1 MCLREQ
7 GRRVTGAL
15 FRGQYWKKAWAPANI
30 DADPHQARHWYV
42 TQSLIQIHEQARKGE
57 TTVER
62 GKEELIAY
70 MHWRSGEKTLKAY
83 NHFFQPANHATVQD
97 RVFKKLRGTQTKL
110 PPTKRQ
116 RKAKQIPNP
125 SSSSGQPFS

>member
-70 MHWRSGEKTLKAY
+70 MHWRAGEKTLKAY
-83 NHFFQPANHATVQD
+83 NHFFQPPNHPTLQNTVS
-97 RVFKKLRGTQTKL
+97 TKL
-110 PPTKRQ
+110 PRTPPTHL
-116 RKAKQIPNP
+116 PTT
-125 SSSSGQPFS
+125 SH